1 MMWLSSVYI
10 CGMRSNEDL
19 PLWHLSRLPHWI
31 ILAKLFSIMRGYHCP
46 ELRARFSS
54 LPVLRNIVLRVC
66 WFWNVYERTRFYMSS
81 SGFFN
86 IAFSETHPGRFIHM
100 EFYYS
105 SLLYLLLVWPTVQP
119 FYFSTFFSAWK
130 CCWTHI
136 VMWVLGVH
144 HIESSLYIL
153 CSTTSVATI

>member
-1 MMWLSSVYI
+1 MWLSSVYI

-19 PLWHLSRLPHWI
+19 PLPLSRLPHWI
-31 ILAKLFSIMRGYHCP
+31 ISAKLFSIMSGYHCP

-54 LPVLRNIVLRVC
+54 LPVLRNVVLRVYG
-66 WFWNVYERTRFYMSS
+66 FWNVYERTRFYMSS
-81 SGFFN
+81 SGFSN
-86 IAFSETHPGRFIHM
+86 IAFSEIHPGWFIHM
-100 EFYYS
+100 KFYSY
-105 SLLYLLLVWPTVQP
+105 LLSLLLVWPTEQP

-130 CCWTHI
+130 CCWTHM

-144 HIESSLYIL
+144 HIESSVYIL